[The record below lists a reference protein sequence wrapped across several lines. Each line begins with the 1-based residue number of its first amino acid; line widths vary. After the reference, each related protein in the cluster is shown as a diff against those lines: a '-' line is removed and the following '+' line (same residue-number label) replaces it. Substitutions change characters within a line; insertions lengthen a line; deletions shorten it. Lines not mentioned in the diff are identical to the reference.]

1 MSAASTPLIACRNVS
16 FGYGA
21 ASIVR
26 GLDLDINAGELC
38 GIIGPNGAGKST
50 LVRLLLG
57 LVAPN
62 RGSIT
67 VAGAEVSSLPP
78 RRRALLLAAVLQE
91 EPLDFPFTALEVV
104 LLGRLARLPPMGFER
119 ANDVAVALAAMRET
133 GVAALADRP
142 MLELS
147 GGERK
152 RVLLARALA
161 QEPRALVLDEPT
173 AALDIQ
179 HQLEIFARLKERQRA
194 GVAVVVV
201 VHDLN
206 LASAFCDKLV
216 LLHATQPPVVGTPA
230 EVLTETRLRDV
241 FGVDMVAVA
250 HPLSGARVLLPQLR
264 RPSD

>member
-1 MSAASTPLIACRNVS
+1 MITCRALS

-21 ASIVR
+21 APIVR
-26 GLDLDINAGELC
+26 ALDLDIAAGELC
-38 GIIGPNGAGKST
+38 GIVGPNGAGKST
-50 LVRLLLG
+50 LLRLLLG
-57 LVAPN
+57 LLVPDA
-62 RGSIT
+62 GSVR

-78 RRRALLLAAVLQE
+78 RARALQLAAVLQE

-104 LLGRLARLPPMGFER
+104 LLGRLARLPALGFER

-142 MLELS
+142 VIELS

-161 QEPRALVLDEPT
+161 QEPRALLLDEPT
-173 AALDIQ
+173 AALDVQ
-179 HQLEIFARLKERQRA
+179 HQLEIFARLKDRQRA

-216 LLHATQPPVVGTPA
+216 LLRASGPAIVGTPA
-230 EVLTETRLRDV
+230 EVLTEARVREV
-241 FGVDMVAVA
+241 FGVDMVALA
-250 HPLSGARVLLPQLR
+250 HPTTGARVLLPLLPR
-264 RPSD
+264 

>member
-1 MSAASTPLIACRNVS
+1 MTALISCRGVS
-16 FGYGA
+16 FAYGA
-21 ASIVR
+21 RPIVHA
-26 GLDLDINAGELC
+26 LDLDIAAGELC

-50 LVRLLLG
+50 LLRLLLG
-57 LVAPN
+57 LLAPD
-62 RGSIT
+62 RGTVS
-67 VAGAEVSSLPP
+67 VAGAVVTSLPP
-78 RRRALLLAAVLQE
+78 RRRALMLAAVLQE

-104 LLGRLARLPPMGFER
+104 LLGRLARLPPLGFER
-119 ANDVAVALAAMRET
+119 ANDVTVALAAMRET

-142 MLELS
+142 VNELS

-161 QEPRALVLDEPT
+161 QEPQALLLDEPT

-179 HQLEIFARLKERQRA
+179 HQLEIFARLKDRQRA
-194 GVAVVVV
+194 GVTVVVV

-216 LLHATQPPVVGTPA
+216 LLRPDGPAVVGAPA
-230 EVLTETRLRDV
+230 DVLTEARLREV

-250 HPLSGARVLLPQLR
+250 HPVTGARVLLPLV
-264 RPSD
+264 RPPT

>member
-1 MSAASTPLIACRNVS
+1 MMSCRGVS

-21 ASIVR
+21 VPVVR
-26 GLDLDINAGELC
+26 ALDLDIAGGEMC
-38 GIIGPNGAGKST
+38 GIVGPNGAGKST
-50 LVRLLLG
+50 LLRLLLG
-57 LVAPN
+57 LVAPVA
-62 RGSIT
+62 GSVR

-104 LLGRLARLPPMGFER
+104 LLGRLARLSPFGYER
-119 ANDVAVALAAMRET
+119 ATDVDVALSAMRET
-133 GVAALADRP
+133 GVAALAERP
-142 MLELS
+142 VNELS

-161 QEPRALVLDEPT
+161 QESKALLLDEPT
-173 AALDIQ
+173 AALDVQ
-179 HQLEIFARLKERQRA
+179 HQLEIFARLQARQRD

-206 LASAFCDKLV
+206 LASAFCTKVV
-216 LLHATQPPVVGTPA
+216 LMRADGPAVVGPPV
-230 EVLTETRLRDV
+230 EVLSEARVRDV

-250 HPLSGARVLLPQLR
+250 HPTTGARVLLPRL
-264 RPSD
+264 P